1 MVKGLKLALVAI
13 IALLS
18 YVVYSISLA
27 TALAYQFMLIYPD
40 HDTFSTLWIRSV
52 KQYGEVTSVL
62 DRLGIP
68 YEPWDNNTVAGTLIV
83 FADVRK
89 LWDSLGGYADTAT
102 IYTTTFDC
110 VYFCNGFYVLS
121 IPTLTLI
128 TIALAALTVLIA
140 KLTAYKRLAP
150 AKWVLVATLIAG
162 IPFYL
167 ETLYILVALITA
179 PVTGEAVTGE
189 VHMLRLAITALGWIP
204 PFLLPALVYL
214 ITRSPTSSKQAF

>member
-1 MVKGLKLALVAI
+1 
-13 IALLS
+13 
-18 YVVYSISLA
+18 
-27 TALAYQFMLIYPD
+27 
-40 HDTFSTLWIRSV
+40 
-52 KQYGEVTSVL
+52 
-62 DRLGIP
+62 
-68 YEPWDNNTVAGTLIV
+68 
-83 FADVRK
+83 
-89 LWDSLGGYADTAT
+89 
-102 IYTTTFDC
+102 TFDC

-167 ETLYILVALITA
+167 ESLYILVALIIA
-179 PVTGEAVTGE
+179 PVTGE
-189 VHMLRLAITALGWIP
+189 VHMLRSAITALGWIP